1 MSNNTGSTLLSSS
14 PEKLARLFK
23 RYGWVGLWLQVVLAA
38 SAILLVINVLF
49 FSHAAAIQHQRI
61 GLAEYLA
68 LIAFLIL
75 IFTIFWFYHY
85 TRLASK
91 IADPQRR
98 PPKPSLIRTL
108 WVGIWASCFGIA
120 FSMIAMFLE
129 VGRLLRVFM
138 RAPQGGIPVIQTEY
152 DPSTW
157 ISAVDMVGLLAD
169 LSVLAGE
176 LIVLTFS
183 LWLLL
188 RVSMATGYD
197 RTSEE
202 SEA

>member
-1 MSNNTGSTLLSSS
+1 MSNNTESTLLSSS

-23 RYGWVGLWLQVVLAA
+23 RYGWVGFWLQVVLAA

-49 FSHAAAIQHQRI
+49 FSHAAAIQRQGI
-61 GLAEYLA
+61 GLAIYLA

-75 IFTIFWFYHY
+75 IFTIFWFYRY
-85 TRLASK
+85 TRLARK

-98 PPKPSLIRTL
+98 PPKSSVIRTL

-157 ISAVDMVGLLAD
+157 ISAVDMVSLLAD

-188 RVSMATGYD
+188 RVSMAASYD
-197 RTSEE
+197 RTSKE